1 MLAITGA
8 TGHLGRATINA
19 LLPKTAADQIVALV
33 RDPQKA
39 ADLSQ
44 QGVQVRQGDYSD
56 LASLEAA
63 FQGVD
68 TVLLISGDDLANRAQ
83 QHKNVIDAAKQA
95 GVKHVI
101 YTSVVKPSRESHFP
115 ASPSHVDTEEYLVAS
130 GLTYTL
136 FRNAL
141 YLDFVPMII
150 GQEAVPSGKIY
161 SAAGDGKTSYALRND
176 IAEALANVLTSSGHE
191 NQTYDISLGTAYS
204 IQDIATALSE
214 VTGKTIEYVPISGD
228 DMAASMRQHHVP
240 EPIVSM
246 MVGMTEAMKQNEFN
260 EPSPTLEKLLGHK
273 PTDLKPF
280 LTSAYGK

>member
-8 TGHLGRATINA
+8 TGHLGRATIEA
-19 LLPKTAADQIVALV
+19 LLPKVAPDQIVALV

-44 QGVQVRQGDYSD
+44 QGVQVRQGDYND
-56 LASLEAA
+56 LGSLTAA

-68 TVLLISGDDLANRAQ
+68 TVLLISGDDLANRTQ

-95 GVKHVI
+95 GAKHII
-101 YTSVVKPSRESHFP
+101 YTSVVKPSRTSHFP
-115 ASPSHVDTEEYLVAS
+115 ASPSHVETEEYLLAS

-141 YLDFVPMII
+141 YLDFVPMIV
-150 GQEAVPSGKIY
+150 GQDAVPSGKIY
-161 SAAGDGKTSYALRND
+161 SAAGDGNVSYALRAD
-176 IAEALANVLTSSGHE
+176 IAGALANVLTSTGHE

-204 IQDIATALSE
+204 IQNVADALSE
-214 VTGKTIEYVPISGD
+214 VTGKIIEYVPISSD
-228 DMAASMRQHHVP
+228 DMAAGMRQHQVP

-260 EPSPTLEKLLGHK
+260 APSSTLEKLLGHK

-280 LTSAYGK
+280 LTSVYGK

>member
-19 LLPKTAADQIVALV
+19 LLSKTSADKIVALV

-39 ADLSQ
+39 TDLSQ
-44 QGVQVRQGDYSD
+44 QGVQVRQGDYND

-63 FQGVD
+63 FQGVN
-68 TVLLISGDDLANRAQ
+68 TVLLISGDDLAARTQ
-83 QHKNVIDAAKQA
+83 QHKNVIDAAKSA

-115 ASPSHVDTEEYLVAS
+115 ASPSHVDTEEYLAAS

-141 YLDFVPMII
+141 YLDFVPMIV
-150 GQEAVPSGKIY
+150 GQDAVPSGKIF
-161 SAAGDGKTSYALRND
+161 SAAGDGKVSYALRND

-191 NQTYDISLGTAYS
+191 NKTYDISLGTAYS
-204 IQDIATALSE
+204 IQDVATALSD
-214 VTGKTIEYVPISGD
+214 VTGKTIEVVSISGD
-228 DMAASMRQHHVP
+228 DMAAGMRQHHVP

-246 MVGMTEAMKQNEFN
+246 MVGMTEAMKQNEFDV
-260 EPSPTLEKLLGHK
+260 PSATFEQLLGHK

-280 LTSAYGK
+280 LTSVYSK